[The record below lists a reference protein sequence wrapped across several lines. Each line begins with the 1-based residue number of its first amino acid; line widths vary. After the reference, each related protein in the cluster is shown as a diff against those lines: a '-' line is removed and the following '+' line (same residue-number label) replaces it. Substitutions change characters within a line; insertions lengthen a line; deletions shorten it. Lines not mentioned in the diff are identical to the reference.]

1 MKVPRL
7 GLRYGHTSSL
17 CAFFLLGA
25 IDAFGAVRIG
35 SPFILKRQ
43 WQVEQHMPELDMVL
57 KGLIEIGAVL
67 NVETDP
73 KHSHEVNRLRQLIL
87 DAQDLVLHMER
98 QALESPR

>member
-1 MKVPRL
+1 
-7 GLRYGHTSSL
+7 
-17 CAFFLLGA
+17 
-25 IDAFGAVRIG
+25 
-35 SPFILKRQ
+35 
-43 WQVEQHMPELDMVL
+43 MPELDMVL

-67 NVETDP
+67 NVDTDP